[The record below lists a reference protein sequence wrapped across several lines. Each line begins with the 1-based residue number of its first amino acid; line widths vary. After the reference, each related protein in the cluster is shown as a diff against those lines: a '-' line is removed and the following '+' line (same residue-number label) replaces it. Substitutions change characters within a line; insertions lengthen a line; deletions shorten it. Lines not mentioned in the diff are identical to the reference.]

1 MAESSTYRSRRG
13 GTRAAD
19 DRHRRVSVVLVGHS
33 YVWHLDHYMRE
44 SKEWMNLQLHNV
56 EVICYE
62 VGGARPN
69 AGAQTEDM
77 VSEVAR
83 HHPHI
88 IFVHMGENDLESST
102 PNQIVCDLL
111 DFVVRLAR
119 RCRSHIIVGQLINF
133 PMNHHL
139 TDTVDINVHLRRNM
153 PPGHRFWRH
162 ESGLFHNPYP
172 ERLSTSRRSPERP
185 GQPPLLEEHLNR
197 CRPCLSPLPALSF
210 STKFLCK
217 GCDLCRPT
225 LSFICL
231 LASVFFV
238 RCSISMY
245 LVLCEVATIR

>member
-56 EVICYE
+56 EVICYG

-162 ESGLFHNPYP
+162 ESSLFHSQNVFL
-172 ERLSTSRRSPERP
+172 RC
-185 GQPPLLEEHLNR
+185 GVHLNDLGNSR
-197 CRPCLSPLPALSF
+197 YWRSIQTVVGRACSHTCLELIHQVP
-210 STKFLCK
+210 
-217 GCDLCRPT
+217 
-225 LSFICL
+225 
-231 LASVFFV
+231 V
-238 RCSISMY
+238 
-245 LVLCEVATIR
+245 